1 MPSKMHGTCIEM
13 KFDVLHGS
21 GIQHAWKICTYIK
34 CMGLE
39 FEVHALNWNLMHI
52 ALKCMELEFNVH
64 STEMHGTGIR
74 CACTEMHGT
83 GIFDVHALKCM
94 ELEFDVHSTEM
105 HGTGIEVHGKCMEL
119 KFEVHGKCME
129 LELNV
134 HALKCM
140 QLKFDVHGKYALKCM
155 ALGFQ
160 VQRLHGK
167 YPPYI

>member
-1 MPSKMHGTCIEM
+1 MCI
-13 KFDVLHGS
+13 
-21 GIQHAWKICTYIK
+21 
-34 CMGLE
+34 
-39 FEVHALNWNLMHI
+39 
-52 ALKCMELEFNVH
+52 
-64 STEMHGTGIR
+64 
-74 CACTEMHGT
+74 
-83 GIFDVHALKCM
+83 ALKCM

-155 ALGFQ
+155 VLGFQ